1 MNGPWN
7 AGGGWT
13 GVVLAGGQSR
23 RMGRDKALIEVEGRT
38 LLDRAMDKLEP
49 LVDELLVVGDPE
61 KHGHLGPFVIGDDTP
76 GQGPLGGLATALRY
90 ASHDKVLLLGVD
102 LPGVNARLLQRLKQE
117 LGTRTDA
124 VVPRHD
130 GLIEPLVAA
139 YHRRCGPLFT
149 QCLTEGVRKMSDALG
164 LVRTSYLELTPGT
177 DGWPAD
183 LFHNFNT
190 PEDLAGL

>member
-1 MNGPWN
+1 MRAPSLLRP
-7 AGGGWT
+7 
-13 GVVLAGGQSR
+13 LALVA
-23 RMGRDKALIEVEGRT
+23 ALG
-38 LLDRAMDKLEP
+38 A
-49 LVDELLVVGDPE
+49 
-61 KHGHLGPFVIGDDTP
+61 
-76 GQGPLGGLATALRY
+76 LGGLATALRY
-90 ASHDKVLLLGVD
+90 ASHDKALLLGVD

-149 QCLTEGVRKMSDALG
+149 QCLMEGVRKMSDALG
-164 LVRTSYLELTPGT
+164 LVRTSYLEVTPGT
-177 DGWPAD
+177 GGWSAD
-183 LFHNFNT
+183 LFHNLNT